1 MSDILVRR
9 ARTRPRRRSHKG
21 GIHYWNVY
29 DFRGP
34 KVFIRQYTF
43 SFHGAALNAAIAL
56 SKGEGINP
64 AALFAVQR
72 IEHGS
77 MQDPR
82 RDEEYCG
89 RGVCAKMSGHPGR
102 CGV

>member
-1 MSDILVRR
+1 MGRR
-9 ARTRPRRRSHKG
+9 TTSERHPRTPR
-21 GIHYWNVY
+21 
-29 DFRGP
+29 
-34 KVFIRQYTF
+34 T
-43 SFHGAALNAAIAL
+43 
-56 SKGEGINP
+56 
-64 AALFAVQR
+64 ALFAVQR